1 MIFLPGQFISRSYD
15 VIRGTASDRLF
26 KEIVFSATELAAI
39 DCNGEIMNGLGQQ
52 MTATD
57 L

>member
-1 MIFLPGQFISRSYD
+1 MTMAMAMRSYD

-39 DCNGEIMNGLGQQ
+39 NWNLDIMHDGGQK
-52 MTATD
+52 
-57 L
+57 